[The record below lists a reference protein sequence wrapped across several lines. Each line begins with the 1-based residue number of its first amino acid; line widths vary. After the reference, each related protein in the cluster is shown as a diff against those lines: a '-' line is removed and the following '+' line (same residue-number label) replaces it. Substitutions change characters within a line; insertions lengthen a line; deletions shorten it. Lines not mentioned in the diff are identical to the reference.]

1 MGTQSTWGSISWKE
15 AQLLLTKMA
24 HLKLLLLLV
33 PGILGQTQF
42 KKCTT
47 FGSDLCF
54 EAKIKEIVV
63 KIGEKGTND
72 DVTVEFC
79 PDTDT
84 KQCCTTPVLSSLLS
98 DDWSSKDTETWK
110 AKKFGNCKDKVYKIK
125 KEMLVTVSKSGT
137 KDRLLVDLIDV
148 YLVSPDKKK
157 DKDILERFQCKNYDI
172 GGSKLPK
179 QTVKC
184 QTGPYHYQQIE
195 KAIFQIDKGGT
206 DNDVSFKIASDAN
219 NVTCQK
225 QSSHTFSDDWRKNK
239 LETWLRS
246 DFGNCKDKL
255 YKINNAPTFSIVKTG
270 KDDLKV
276 RTSTFYMR
284 RLDNDQTTKYDCGP
298 FEIKGD
304 CNKLVC
310 THTFSNCK
318 KSTVAGIGGVT
329 PKTSAGRTTKKPA
342 TTTTTAATTTKKKG
356 LLSSLLG

>member
-1 MGTQSTWGSISWKE
+1 MGSISWKE
-15 AQLLLTKMA
+15 ALLLLTKMA
-24 HLKLLLLLV
+24 HLKLLILLV

-148 YLVSPDKKK
+148 Y
-157 DKDILERFQCKNYDI
+157 
-172 GGSKLPK
+172 
-179 QTVKC
+179 
-184 QTGPYHYQQIE
+184 
-195 KAIFQIDKGGT
+195 
-206 DNDVSFKIASDAN
+206 FKIASDAN

-225 QSSHTFSDDWRKNK
+225 QLSHTFSDDCRKNK

-310 THTFSNCK
+310 THTFSNCE

-329 PKTSAGRTTKKPA
+329 PKTSAGRTTKNPA